1 MLISSGAV
9 VTLPALFLQVDHTKL
24 SWRFRVLGILPLI
37 FFLAQGVHYWRI
49 GQLGHMFWMCNIG
62 NLLLAVGL
70 LLGRLIPIRVAAL
83 WMIPGLV
90 VWFLYVV
97 MPYGVFLTSMLAHI
111 GALIAAMIALQ
122 RVRVDARA
130 WMYAL
135 GWYFIVQLL
144 SRWLTPVEFNVNL
157 SQTVQAGWEQTFS
170 SYWKFWVVLTL
181 LVAAGLWALG
191 RVFSTL
197 WPAPY
202 QSLVADEAVRPF

>member
-1 MLISSGAV
+1 M
-9 VTLPALFLQVDHTKL
+9 DHTKL
-24 SWRFRVLGILPLI
+24 SWRFRVLGVLPLI
-37 FFLAQGVHYWRI
+37 FFFAQGVHYWRI

-70 LLGRLIPIRVAAL
+70 LLGQPIPIRVAAL
-83 WMIPGLV
+83 WVIPGLV

-111 GALIAAMIALQ
+111 GALIVAMVALQ
-122 RVRVDARA
+122 RVRVDAKA

-135 GWYFIVQLL
+135 GWYFILQLL

-157 SQTVQAGWEQTFS
+157 SQTVQAGWGQTFS
-170 SYWKFWVVLTL
+170 SYWKFWAVLTL

-191 RVFSTL
+191 KVFSLL
-197 WPAPY
+197 WPAPLPDNPRAAKKE
-202 QSLVADEAVRPF
+202 SADYADYTD

>member
-1 MLISSGAV
+1 MTAEEHNKTLSTLYFIYGAIHGLTLLGLLGLVLIFKFASVAGELISSMWMTVGTFTFV
-9 VTLPALFLQVDHTKL
+9 V
-24 SWRFRVLGILPLI
+24 
-37 FFLAQGVHYWRI
+37 
-49 GQLGHMFWMCNIG
+49 
-62 NLLLAVGL
+62 LLLAVGL

-191 RVFSTL
+191 KVFSLL
-197 WPAPY
+197 WPAPLPDLRA
-202 QSLVADEAVRPF
+202 SIG

>member
-1 MLISSGAV
+1 MTRTA
-9 VTLPALFLQVDHTKL
+9 PFLQVDHTKL
-24 SWRFRVLGILPLI
+24 SWRFRLLGILPLI
-37 FFLAQGVHYWRI
+37 FFFAQGLHYWRI

-70 LLGRLIPIRVAAL
+70 LLGQPIPIRVAAL

-111 GALIAAMIALQ
+111 GALIVAMVALQ
-122 RVRVDARA
+122 RVRVDAKA

-157 SQTVQAGWEQTFS
+157 AQTVQAGWERTFT
-170 SYWKFWVVLTL
+170 SYWKFWVVSTV
-181 LVAAGLWALG
+181 LVAAGLWVLG
-191 RVFSTL
+191 KVFSLL
-197 WPAPY
+197 WPAPL
-202 QSLVADEAVRPF
+202 SDNLRAPIG